1 MLITNIIKFKIEV
14 VMVVIVVVW
23 VEVLMVVLME
33 FEVLQDGCVL
43 VLKQVGVLFR
53 VVLRYLSILTA
64 YIELCNLYISFVFS
78 YKFKGCQLN
87 H

>member
-1 MLITNIIKFKIEV
+1 MLEINIMKFKIEMTIL
-14 VMVVIVVVW
+14 VMVEGLM
-23 VEVLMVVLME
+23 EVSIAVLME
-33 FEVLQDGCVL
+33 FEVVQDGCVL

-53 VVLRYLSILTA
+53 LVLRYLSILTA

>member
-1 MLITNIIKFKIEV
+1 MIKFIIKV
-14 VMVVIVVVW
+14 AMVVIVVVW

>member
-1 MLITNIIKFKIEV
+1 MIINIIKSEIEV
-14 VMVVIVVVW
+14 VMMVIVVVW

-33 FEVLQDGCVL
+33 FEVVQDGCVL

>member
-1 MLITNIIKFKIEV
+1 
-14 VMVVIVVVW
+14 MVVIVVVW

-53 VVLRYLSILTA
+53 VVIRYLSILTA

>member
-1 MLITNIIKFKIEV
+1 M
-14 VMVVIVVVW
+14 MVIVVVW

-33 FEVLQDGCVL
+33 FEVVQDGCVL

>member
-1 MLITNIIKFKIEV
+1 M
-14 VMVVIVVVW
+14 VIVVVW

-33 FEVLQDGCVL
+33 FEVVQDGCVL

>member
-1 MLITNIIKFKIEV
+1 
-14 VMVVIVVVW
+14 MVVIVVVW

>member
-1 MLITNIIKFKIEV
+1 M
-14 VMVVIVVVW
+14 VIVVVW